1 MGEDKLMKIASQ
13 LEGIIQDIPEKVLSL
28 TDIDDKPTPSKWS
41 KKEILGH
48 LCDSASVN
56 HKRFVEILISKE
68 PIVIGGYNQDLWV
81 QVHNYHS
88 KFSVGEIL
96 NLWTSLNTQIVNLL
110 STITDKQMELQC
122 KTEEQKTV
130 TLEWLVTDYIDHMNH
145 HLKQIFT
152 E

>member
-1 MGEDKLMKIASQ
+1 MPTLASQ
-13 LEGIIQDIPEKVLSL
+13 LENIICSVSPMFDSLSNV
-28 TDIDDKPTPSKWS
+28 DYKPNPSKWS

-68 PIVIGGYNQDLWV
+68 PMTIHVYNQNLWV
-81 QVHNYHS
+81 QVHNYQHT
-88 KFSVGEIL
+88 FSTEEIL
-96 NLWTSLNTQIVNLL
+96 HIWISLNKRIVKLL
-110 STITDKQMELQC
+110 TNVTEKQWQLPC
-122 KTEEQKTV
+122 KTEDQNIV

-145 HLKQIFT
+145 HFKQIFG

>member
-1 MGEDKLMKIASQ
+1 M
-13 LEGIIQDIPEKVLSL
+13 
-28 TDIDDKPTPSKWS
+28 DDKPNPSKWS

-68 PIVIGGYNQDLWV
+68 PITIHSYSYNQDLWM
-81 QVHNYHS
+81 QVHNYQHT
-88 KFSVGEIL
+88 FSTEEL
-96 NLWTSLNTQIVNLL
+96 LHLWISLNKRIIKLL
-110 STITDKQMELQC
+110 TNVTEKQLQLPC
-122 KTEEQKTV
+122 KTEDQNIV

-145 HLKQIFT
+145 HFKQIFD

>member
-1 MGEDKLMKIASQ
+1 MLTVASQ
-13 LEGIIQDIPEKVLSL
+13 LEDIVYTVPPRFDSLSNV
-28 TDIDDKPTPSKWS
+28 DDKPNPSKWS

-68 PIVIGGYNQDLWV
+68 PITIHSYNQTLWV
-81 QVHNYHS
+81 QVHNYQHT
-88 KFSVGEIL
+88 FSAEEIL
-96 NLWTSLNTQIVNLL
+96 HIWISLNKRIVKLL
-110 STITDKQMELQC
+110 TNVTEKQWQLPC
-122 KTEEQKTV
+122 KTEDQNIV

-145 HLKQIFT
+145 HFKQIFD